1 MLIEIHP
8 DNPEPRKIQTVLECL
23 QDGGLLI
30 YPTDTVYGIGCD
42 IHNSDAIEKLCRLK
56 GVKPNKANFSFIC
69 NDLSHISEYTR
80 PFSTSIY
87 KLMRKCLPGAFTFIL
102 NANNNVPKLLN
113 SNKKTVGIRVPAHNI
128 PLALVKALGNP
139 LISTSLKTDD
149 EINEYPTDP
158 YLIHEMYEHLVDMV
172 IDAGV
177 GGVHPSTVV
186 DCTGS
191 EPELIRQ
198 GLGELP

>member
-23 QDGGLLI
+23 QNGGLLI

>member
-1 MLIEIHP
+1 MLIELHP
-8 DNPEPRKIQTVLECL
+8 DNPEPRKLATIIECI
-23 QDGGLLI
+23 QDGGLII

-42 IHNSDAIEKLCRLK
+42 IQNPSAIEKLCRLK
-56 GVKPNKANFSFIC
+56 GIKPNKANFSFIC

-80 PFSTSIY
+80 PFSTSVY

-113 SNKKTVGIRVPAHNI
+113 SNKKTVGIRVPDHQI
-128 PLALVKALGNP
+128 PLILVKMLGNP
-139 LISTSLKTDD
+139 LISTSLKVED

-158 YLIHEMYEHLVDMV
+158 YLIHEDYEKLVDLV
-172 IDAGV
+172 IDAGM
-177 GGVHPSTVV
+177 GGTQPSTVV

-191 EPELIRQ
+191 EPILIRQ
-198 GLGELP
+198 GAGELP